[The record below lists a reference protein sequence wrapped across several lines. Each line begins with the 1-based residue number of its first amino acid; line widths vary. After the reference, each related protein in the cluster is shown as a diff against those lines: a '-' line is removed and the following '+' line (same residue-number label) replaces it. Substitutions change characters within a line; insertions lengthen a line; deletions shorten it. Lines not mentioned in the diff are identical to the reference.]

1 MKMSPNRLMRRLI
14 MMAGIIVSVLSVA
27 ILHAYA
33 GNEAEGEPALSQGYR
48 SSTAASLTVHTVAFK
63 QPSKTVYTVDVC
75 PGDTLWGIAASHLPE
90 GESVRSYI
98 NKIKKTNNLKNS
110 DIRAGQILVLP

>member
-33 GNEAEGEPALSQGYR
+33 GNESEEPALSQGY
-48 SSTAASLTVHTVAFK
+48 SATTAASLAVQTVAFK
-63 QPSKTVYTVDVC
+63 QPSKTIYTVDVC

-110 DIRAGQILVLP
+110 EIRAGQILVLP

>member
-1 MKMSPNRLMRRLI
+1 MMRRLI
-14 MMAGIIVSVLSVA
+14 MMAGIVVSVLSVA

-33 GNEAEGEPALSQGYR
+33 GNEPEDSASSQGYNA
-48 SSTAASLTVHTVAFK
+48 SVAASLAVQTVSFK
-63 QPSKTVYTVDVC
+63 QPAKTVYTVDVC
-75 PGDTLWGIAASHLPE
+75 PGDTLWEIAASHLPE

-98 NKIKKTNNLKNS
+98 NKIKKMNNLKNS